1 MYFLSTEERQFLLK
15 GLLPKTREMNV
26 VDELRG
32 WNWNRPPLSPVY
44 DNKLALYEIAGKYCP
59 TGRDIYLKKV
69 MGEKGELNFLM
80 IQGIV
85 LHDVMVEIMTK
96 AKKLVYTLGVKSYN
110 EIFKELENNTY
121 NIPEKY
127 KGLLKEDMELLENR
141 VNILWDF
148 EARSITSRIQEVLAR
163 QPYIGEDSLAYH
175 AMPVIMEQKLDGSFL
190 GMSHYLSSDAFIFS
204 EPMIL
209 DLKFDIKRDFHRLT
223 TTGYALVIESLYEY
237 PVNIGCLIYPEFRDG
252 GRITIK
258 KDFHFINEE
267 LRQWFI
273 EERDEKMRMVF
284 EEIDP
289 GMPEKCY
296 ENCQYNE
303 KCPEIKKFGDRKYK
317 FD

>member
-1 MYFLSTEERQFLLK
+1 MMCGDIMYFLSSEERQFLLK
-15 GLLPKTREMNV
+15 GLLPQTREMNV

-44 DNKLALYEIAGKYCP
+44 EAKLALYEIAGKYCP
-59 TGRDIYLKKV
+59 CGRDIYMKRV

-85 LHDVMVEIMTK
+85 LHDVIVTIMTE
-96 AKKLVYTLGVKSYN
+96 AKKLIYTLGVSSYR
-110 EIFKELENNTY
+110 EIFKKLEKNTY
-121 NIPEKY
+121 KISDKY
-127 KGLLKEDMELLENR
+127 ISLLNGDKDLLEER
-141 VNILWDF
+141 TNILWEF
-148 EARSITSRIQEVLAR
+148 EARSITSRIQEVLTR
-163 QPYIGEDSLAYH
+163 QPYIGEDSLVYH
-175 AMPVIMEQKLDGSFL
+175 ALPVIMEQKLDGSFL

-223 TTGYALVIESLYEY
+223 TAGYALVMESLYEY
-237 PVNIGCLIYPEFRDG
+237 PINIGCLIYPQFREG

-284 EEIDP
+284 DEVDP
-289 GMPEKCY
+289 GKPDKCY
-296 ENCQYNE
+296 ENCQYLD
-303 KCPEIKKFGDRKYK
+303 KCI
-317 FD
+317 

>member
-1 MYFLSTEERQFLLK
+1 MYFLSSEERQFLLK

-32 WNWNRPPLSPVY
+32 WNWNRPPLAPVY
-44 DNKLALYEIAGKYCP
+44 DLKLPLYEIAGKYCP
-59 TGRDIYLKKV
+59 VGKDVYLKRV
-69 MGEKGELNFLM
+69 MGMSGNLNFLM

-96 AKKLVYTLGVKSYN
+96 AKKLIYTMGVSNYISIFN
-110 EIFKELENNTY
+110 ELSNNTY
-121 NIPEKY
+121 EIPGKY
-127 KGLLKEDMELLENR
+127 VKLLDNNLELLQKR
-141 VNILWDF
+141 VNYLWEF
-148 EARSITSRIQEVLAR
+148 EARNITARIQEVLSH
-163 QPYIGEDSLAYH
+163 QPYIGEDSLTYH
-175 AMPVIMEQKLDGSFL
+175 ALPVIMEQKLDGSFL

-223 TTGYALVIESLYEY
+223 TTGYAMVIESLYEY
-237 PVNIGCLIYPEFRDG
+237 PVNIGCLIYPQFNED
-252 GRITIK
+252 GRITLK

-289 GMPEKCY
+289 GKPEKCY
-296 ENCQYNE
+296 ENCQYLEECN
-303 KCPEIKKFGDRKYK
+303 KTG
-317 FD
+317 

>member
-1 MYFLSTEERQFLLK
+1 MYFLSSEERQFLLK

-32 WNWNRPPLSPVY
+32 WNWNRPPLAPVY
-44 DNKLALYEIAGKYCP
+44 DLKLPLYEIAGKYCP
-59 TGRDIYLKKV
+59 AGKDVYLKRV
-69 MGEKGELNFLM
+69 MGMSGNLNFLM

-96 AKKLVYTLGVKSYN
+96 AKKLIYTMGVSNYIS
-110 EIFKELENNTY
+110 IFSELSNNTY
-121 NIPEKY
+121 EIPGKY
-127 KGLLKEDMELLENR
+127 VKLLDNNLELLQKR
-141 VNILWDF
+141 VTFLWEF
-148 EARSITSRIQEVLAR
+148 EARNITARIQEVLSH

-175 AMPVIMEQKLDGSFL
+175 ALPVIMEQKLDGSFL

-223 TTGYALVIESLYEY
+223 TTGYAMVIESLYEY
-237 PVNIGCLIYPEFRDG
+237 PVNIGCLIYPQFNED
-252 GRITIK
+252 GRITLK

-289 GMPEKCY
+289 GKPEKCY
-296 ENCQYNE
+296 ENCQYLEECNE
-303 KCPEIKKFGDRKYK
+303 AGK
-317 FD
+317 

>member
-1 MYFLSTEERQFLLK
+1 MYFLSSEERQFLLK

-32 WNWNRPPLSPVY
+32 WNWNRPPLAPVY
-44 DNKLALYEIAGKYCP
+44 DLKLPLYEIAGKYCP
-59 TGRDIYLKKV
+59 VGKDVYLKRV
-69 MGEKGELNFLM
+69 MGVSGNLNFLM

-96 AKKLVYTLGVKSYN
+96 AKKLIYTMGVSNYISIFNELG
-110 EIFKELENNTY
+110 NNTY
-121 NIPEKY
+121 EIPGKY
-127 KGLLKEDMELLENR
+127 VKLLDNNLELLQKR
-141 VNILWDF
+141 VNYLWEF
-148 EARSITSRIQEVLAR
+148 EARNITARIQEVLSH

-175 AMPVIMEQKLDGSFL
+175 ALPVIMEQKLDGSFL

-209 DLKFDIKRDFHRLT
+209 DLKFDIKRDFHKLT
-223 TTGYALVIESLYEY
+223 TTGYAMVIESLYEY
-237 PVNIGCLIYPEFRDG
+237 PVNIGCLIYPQFNED
-252 GRITIK
+252 GRITLK

-289 GMPEKCY
+289 GKPEKCY
-296 ENCQYNE
+296 ENCQYLE
-303 KCPEIKKFGDRKYK
+303 QCSGVDI
-317 FD
+317 

>member
-1 MYFLSTEERQFLLK
+1 MYFLSSEERQFLLK

-32 WNWNRPPLSPVY
+32 WNWNRPPLAPVY
-44 DNKLALYEIAGKYCP
+44 DLKLPLYEIAGKYCP
-59 TGRDIYLKKV
+59 VGKDVYLKRV
-69 MGEKGELNFLM
+69 MSVSGNLNFLM

-96 AKKLVYTLGVKSYN
+96 AKKLIYTMGVSNYISIFN
-110 EIFKELENNTY
+110 ELSNNTHE
-121 NIPEKY
+121 IPGKY
-127 KGLLKEDMELLENR
+127 VKLLDNNLDLLQKR
-141 VNILWDF
+141 VNYLWEF
-148 EARSITSRIQEVLAR
+148 EARNITARIQEVLSH

-175 AMPVIMEQKLDGSFL
+175 ALPVIMEQKLDGSFL

-209 DLKFDIKRDFHRLT
+209 DLKFDIKRDFHKLT
-223 TTGYALVIESLYEY
+223 TTGYAMVIESLYEY
-237 PVNIGCLIYPEFRDG
+237 PVNIGCLIYPEFRED
-252 GRITIK
+252 GRITVK

-296 ENCQYNE
+296 ENCQYMA
-303 KCPEIKKFGDRKYK
+303 KCPGSGR
-317 FD
+317 